1 MGSLFGKPSQADY
14 DAGPATKASAAT
26 AKFDYERDKGLYGPI
41 RKEQME
47 EAAKYDVGAV
57 TSRVASADAMQALTD
72 RPNLQAVKNV
82 ATMANTLSGSL
93 GQSTQARTVA
103 LDTKRK
109 MQLGSLESQRN
120 KKAVTDTGL
129 TAAAAHETSQALS
142 KATRA
147 NQENLALGKM
157 LVNLG
162 TSTAY
167 GMKYG
172 DDFSL
177 KNIGKSVTDTKKLD
191 LMQSYL
197 SGVRLG

>member
-14 DAGPATKASAAT
+14 DAGPATAASAAT
-26 AKFDYERDKGLYGPI
+26 TKFSYERDKTLFGPV

-72 RPNLQAVKNV
+72 RPNLRAVKNV

-93 GQSTQARTVA
+93 GQSEQARTTA

-109 MQLGSLESQRN
+109 MQLGSLESARN
-120 KKAVTDTGL
+120 KKAVTDQGL

-147 NQENLALGKM
+147 NKENLALGKM

-172 DDFSL
+172 EDFDL
-177 KNIGKSVTDTKKLD
+177 KNIGKGGSDKLD
-191 LMQSYL
+191 LFQNYL
-197 SGVRLG
+197 SGVKLS